1 MGGILGLCTGFSI
14 ITAVE
19 FFYWFT
25 VRIVGDHYRKKNKI
39 SPESLEDKDSSEDEE
54 QTGKCHQC
62 TKLESKIKEV
72 KCQMEA
78 TKQELKTTKQQMEAT
93 KQEMKLT
100 KEELKQ
106 QKETSKH
113 QMEATKQE
121 LRKQKETSNQQI
133 EAAKKEME
141 SVVKQQMV
149 QFENLLMSNL
159 QNRK

>member
-39 SPESLEDKDSSEDEE
+39 SPESLENKDSSEDKE
-54 QTGKCHQC
+54 QIGECHQC
-62 TKLESKIKEV
+62 TKLESNIKEV

-78 TKQELKTTKQQMEAT
+78 TKQELETT
-93 KQEMKLT
+93 KQEMEQT
-100 KEELKQ
+100 KDELKQ
-106 QKETSKH
+106 QKETSKQ
-113 QMEATKQE
+113 QMEETKQE
-121 LRKQKETSNQQI
+121 M

-141 SVVKQQMV
+141 SVKQQMA
-149 QFENLLMSNL
+149 QFENLLKSNF
-159 QNRK
+159 QNSKC